1 MFGAAIK
8 IFPAFRF
15 VPFAV
20 LALMAL
26 FAAALCGCAGSKAS
40 HNTETAVA
48 EVAAVPDSL
57 RAKFKLTLLDKSGK
71 EQELDAVLF
80 SVPGK
85 RYRMELTG
93 AMGIGVASMLWQEEG
108 WQVVF
113 PTEKMYV
120 KGAGYMVGIFS
131 DSTIPMVHIH
141 QVASV
146 FEGKLLP
153 EGYKDVGDGKAV
165 EPNGREFSYGKEGND
180 VAWIRRT
187 GRDGKPETVR
197 FDGFKEFEGTR
208 LPAHVVFERNGKKYL
223 EIQVKTVKHG
233 QAFSLGVWR
242 LNIPKSYQR
251 IE

>member
-1 MFGAAIK
+1 MFGAAQKFFRAYRFFLCAIL
-8 IFPAFRF
+8 AFL
-15 VPFAV
+15 V
-20 LALMAL
+20 
-26 FAAALCGCAGSKAS
+26 LCGCSGSKAMR
-40 HNTETAVA
+40 NADGVGDA
-48 EVAAVPDSL
+48 PVAAVTDSL
-57 RAKFKLTLLDKSGK
+57 KAKFKFSLFDKAGK
-71 EQELDAVLF
+71 EQEFDAVLF

-93 AMGIGVASMLWQEEG
+93 AMGIGVASLLWKEDG

-120 KGAGYMVGIFS
+120 KGAGYMVGLFS

-153 EGYKDVGDGKAV
+153 EGYKDLGDGKAV
-165 EPNGREFSYGKEGND
+165 ESTGREFSYGKNGSD
-180 VAWIRRT
+180 VAWISRA
-187 GRDGKPETVR
+187 GRDGKSEKIR
-197 FDGFKEFEGTR
+197 FEGFKEFEGTR
-208 LPAHVVFERNGKKYL
+208 IPAHVVFERNGKKYL

-233 QAFSLGVWR
+233 QTFGLGVWR

>member
-1 MFGAAIK
+1 MFGAAK
-8 IFPAFRF
+8 RHLPLFC
-15 VPFAV
+15 VFACV
-20 LALMAL
+20 LLAVAV
-26 FAAALCGCAGSKAS
+26 LCGCAGT
-40 HNTETAVA
+40 NTSRKPDAAGGVEA
-48 EVAAVPDSL
+48 AAVPDSL
-57 RAKFKLTLLDKSGK
+57 RAKFKLSLFDKNGK
-71 EQELDAVLF
+71 EQEFDAVLF

-93 AMGIGVASMLWQEEG
+93 AMGIGVASVLWQEEG

-131 DSTIPMVHIH
+131 DNTIPMVHIH
-141 QVASV
+141 QVASI

-153 EGYKDVGDGKAV
+153 AKYEDLGDGKAR
-165 EPNGREFSYGKEGND
+165 EPSGREFSYGKEGTD

-187 GRDGKPETVR
+187 GRDGQPETMR
-197 FDGFKEFEGTR
+197 FDGFKEFEGSR
-208 LPAHVVFERNGKKYL
+208 IPAHVILERGEKKYL
-223 EIQVKTVKHG
+223 EIQVKTVKHR
-233 QAFSLGVWR
+233 QPFSLGVWR

>member
-1 MFGAAIK
+1 MFGAAQKFFRAYRFFLCAIL
-8 IFPAFRF
+8 AFL
-15 VPFAV
+15 V
-20 LALMAL
+20 
-26 FAAALCGCAGSKAS
+26 LCGCSGSKTMRKADGVGD
-40 HNTETAVA
+40 AP
-48 EVAAVPDSL
+48 VAAVTDSL
-57 RAKFKLTLLDKSGK
+57 KAKFKFSLFDKAGK
-71 EQELDAVLF
+71 EQEFDAVLF

-93 AMGIGVASMLWQEEG
+93 AMGIGVASLLWKEDG

-120 KGAGYMVGIFS
+120 KGAGYMVGLFS

-153 EGYKDVGDGKAV
+153 EGYKDLGDGKAV
-165 EPNGREFSYGKEGND
+165 ELTGREFSYGKNGSD
-180 VAWIRRT
+180 VAWISRA
-187 GRDGKPETVR
+187 GRDGKSEKIR
-197 FDGFKEFEGTR
+197 FEGFKEFEGTR
-208 LPAHVVFERNGKKYL
+208 IPAHVVFERNGKKYL

-233 QAFSLGVWR
+233 QTFGLGVWR

>member
-1 MFGAAIK
+1 MLGAAK
-8 IFPAFRF
+8 KHFPLIC
-15 VPFAV
+15 VFACAL
-20 LALMAL
+20 LAATL
-26 FAAALCGCAGSKAS
+26 FSGCAGSKSSGKLDAS
-40 HNTETAVA
+40 GSA
-48 EVAAVPDSL
+48 EVVPPDSL
-57 RAKFKLTLLDKSGK
+57 RAKFKLTLFDKNGK
-71 EQELDAVLF
+71 EQEFDAVLF

-93 AMGIGVASMLWQEEG
+93 AMGIGVASVLWKEDG

-131 DSTIPMVHIH
+131 DNSIPMVHIH
-141 QVASV
+141 QVASI

-153 EGYKDVGDGKAV
+153 EGFKDQGEGKAV
-165 EPNGREFSYGKEGND
+165 EPNGRVFSYGREGEN
-180 VAWIRRT
+180 VAWISRA
-187 GRDGKPETVR
+187 GRDGKPEVTR
-197 FDGFKEFEGTR
+197 FDGFKEFEGTKV
-208 LPAHVVFERNGKKYL
+208 PAHVVFERNGKKYL

-233 QAFSLGVWR
+233 QPFSLGVWR

>member
-1 MFGAAIK
+1 MLGAAK
-8 IFPAFRF
+8 KHFPLFC
-15 VPFAV
+15 VFACAL
-20 LALMAL
+20 LAVAV
-26 FAAALCGCAGSKAS
+26 LCGCAGTSAS
-40 HNTETAVA
+40 HKPEAAGGVEAVA
-48 EVAAVPDSL
+48 DPDSL
-57 RAKFKLTLLDKSGK
+57 RAKFKLTLFDKTGK
-71 EQELDAVLF
+71 EQEFDAVLF

-93 AMGIGVASMLWQEEG
+93 AMGIGVASVLWQEDG

-131 DSTIPMVHIH
+131 DNTIPMVHIH
-141 QVASV
+141 QVASI

-153 EGYKDVGDGKAV
+153 EGYKDQGDGKAV
-165 EPNGREFSYGKEGND
+165 EPNGREFSYGREGEN
-180 VAWIRRT
+180 VAWISRA
-187 GRDGKPETVR
+187 GRDGKPEVTR
-197 FDGFKEFEGTR
+197 FDGFKEFEGTK
-208 LPAHVVFERNGKKYL
+208 LPSHVIFERNGKKYL

-233 QAFSLGVWR
+233 QPFSLGVWR